1 LDCKALTSIFS
12 PDILE
17 IIRSLQGLVIMDNK
31 SANNIILLDTQKDA
45 LDQASQDIATSGARL
60 FICHVYEQ
68 GNRTHLAF
76 SLTLKLLLE
85 IARLNSA
92 DGKKNKSNAEEMMNR
107 PLMQPHVKEIAKYL
121 INTDDYIL
129 PPFIFNSDT
138 PIKVFAFGNG
148 PVKIGYAIISS
159 DISLYVT
166 DGQHRLKAIEKAV
179 VERPELYNDSVTV
192 LVVQENDLDQI
203 HQDFADCSKNKPIP
217 PALRASFDVSDLLSR
232 ITRDLSKDLDIFQ
245 GRIDKI
251 SSTVGKDA
259 NYIFTMSQLRIG
271 VSEFLF
277 GISNKSLDSYAVEDR
292 AVYQA
297 SLERAKSFYL
307 EFARNNITWN
317 LLFHPPSQSN
327 NLLNFYNL
335 RQERIDFN
343 SVGFIIISRIGHL
356 ILSENSFTE
365 EKNSILIKALANLD
379 YRRTCSLW
387 ENSVVIDDD
396 KGGKKIIAQRAA
408 INKAIKV
415 AIAEIEK
422 QTGISLN

>member
-1 LDCKALTSIFS
+1 MDSKSPNTNVIF
-12 PDILE
+12 
-17 IIRSLQGLVIMDNK
+17 
-31 SANNIILLDTQKDA
+31 LDTERDA
-45 LDQASQDIATSGARL
+45 LDQATRSAATSGARL

-76 SLTLKLLLE
+76 SLSLKLLLE
-85 IARLNSA
+85 IAKLNSA

-121 INTDDYIL
+121 VNTDAYIL

-138 PIKVFAFGNG
+138 PIKVFAFGSG
-148 PVKIGYAIISS
+148 SVKFGYAVISS

-179 VERPELYNDSVTV
+179 TERPELYDDSVTV
-192 LVVQENDLDQI
+192 LVVQEKDLDQI

-232 ITRDLSKDLDIFQ
+232 ITRDLSKELDIFK

-271 VSEFLF
+271 VSELLF
-277 GISNKSLDSYAVEDR
+277 GVSNKSLDSFTVESR
-292 AVYQA
+292 EEYQA
-297 SLERAKSFYL
+297 LLERAKSFYL
-307 EFARNNITWN
+307 EFAKSNNTWN
-317 LLFHPPSQSN
+317 LLFQPRSQAN
-327 NLLNFYNL
+327 NLLNFYSL

-356 ILSENSFTE
+356 IFFENNFNDE
-365 EKNSILIKALANLD
+365 QNSLLIKALANLD
-379 YRRTCSLW
+379 YRRNCVLW
-387 ENSVVIDDD
+387 ENSVVIDDG
-396 KGGKKIIAQRAA
+396 KGEKKIIAQRAA
-408 INKAIKV
+408 INKALKV
-415 AIAEIEK
+415 AIAEVEK
-422 QTGISLN
+422 QTGITLN

>member
-1 LDCKALTSIFS
+1 MDSQSPNTNVIF
-12 PDILE
+12 LE
-17 IIRSLQGLVIMDNK
+17 TER
-31 SANNIILLDTQKDA
+31 DA
-45 LDQASQDIATSGARL
+45 LDHATRSAATSGARL

-76 SLTLKLLLE
+76 SLSLKLLLE
-85 IARLNSA
+85 IAKLNSA

-121 INTDDYIL
+121 VNTDAYIL

-138 PIKVFAFGNG
+138 PIKVFAFGSG
-148 PVKIGYAIISS
+148 SVKFGYAVISS
-159 DISLYVT
+159 DVLLYVT

-179 VERPELYNDSVTV
+179 IERPELYNDSVTV
-192 LVVQENDLDQI
+192 LVVQEEDLEQI

-217 PALRASFDVSDLLSR
+217 PALRASFDVSDFLSK
-232 ITRDLSKDLDIFQ
+232 ITRDLTKQLDIFN

-251 SSTVGKDA
+251 STTVGKDV

-277 GISNKSLDSYAVEDR
+277 GMSNKNLDSYAVEDR
-292 AVYQA
+292 VVYQA
-297 SLERAKSFYL
+297 SLEKAKSFYL
-307 EFARNNITWN
+307 EFARNNTTWS
-317 LLFHPPSQSN
+317 LLFQPASQSN

-356 ILSENSFTE
+356 ILSENSFAE
-365 EKNSILIKALANLD
+365 DQNLILIKALANLD
-379 YRRTCSLW
+379 YRRTCILW

-408 INKAIKV
+408 INKALKV

>member
-1 LDCKALTSIFS
+1 
-12 PDILE
+12 
-17 IIRSLQGLVIMDNK
+17 MDNQPV
-31 SANNIILLDTQKDA
+31 STNVIFLDTERDA
-45 LDQASQDIATSGARL
+45 LDQATRSAATSGARL

-76 SLTLKLLLE
+76 SLSLKLLLE
-85 IARLNSA
+85 IAKLNSA

-107 PLMQPHVKEIAKYL
+107 PLMQPHVKDIAKYL
-121 INTDDYIL
+121 VNTDAYIL
-129 PPFIFNSDT
+129 PPFIFNSNT
-138 PIKVFAFGNG
+138 PIKVFAFGSG
-148 PVKIGYAIISS
+148 SVKFGYAIISS
-159 DISLYVT
+159 DILLYVT

-179 VERPELYNDSVTV
+179 IERPELYNDSVTV
-192 LVVQENDLDQI
+192 LVVQEEDLEQI

-217 PALRASFDVSDLLSR
+217 PALRASFDVSDFLSK
-232 ITRDLSKDLDIFQ
+232 ITRDLTKELDIFT

-277 GISNKSLDSYAVEDR
+277 GTSNKSLDSFTVENREEYRTFLDK
-292 AVYQA
+292 
-297 SLERAKSFYL
+297 AKFFYL
-307 EFARNNITWN
+307 EFARSNTTWS
-317 LLFHPPSQSN
+317 LLFQPRSQAN

-343 SVGFIIISRIGHL
+343 SVGFIVISRIGYL
-356 ILSENSFTE
+356 IFSDNSFTDE
-365 EKNSILIKALANLD
+365 QSMILIKALASLD
-379 YRRTCSLW
+379 YRRTCILW
-387 ENSVVIDDD
+387 ENSLVIDDG

-415 AIAEIEK
+415 AIGEIEK

>member
-1 LDCKALTSIFS
+1 MDSQSPNTNVIF
-12 PDILE
+12 LE
-17 IIRSLQGLVIMDNK
+17 TER
-31 SANNIILLDTQKDA
+31 DA
-45 LDQASQDIATSGARL
+45 LDQATRSAATSGARL

-76 SLTLKLLLE
+76 SLSLKLLLE
-85 IARLNSA
+85 IAKLNSA

-121 INTDDYIL
+121 VNTDAYIL

-138 PIKVFAFGNG
+138 PIKVFAFGSG
-148 PVKIGYAIISS
+148 SVKFGYAVISS
-159 DISLYVT
+159 DVLLYVT

-179 VERPELYNDSVTV
+179 IERPELYNDSVTV
-192 LVVQENDLDQI
+192 LVVQEEDLEQI

-217 PALRASFDVSDLLSR
+217 PALRASFDVSDFLSK
-232 ITRDLSKDLDIFQ
+232 ITRDLTKQLDIFN

-251 SSTVGKDA
+251 STTVGKDV

-277 GISNKSLDSYAVEDR
+277 GMSNKNLDSYAVEDR
-292 AVYQA
+292 VVYQA
-297 SLERAKSFYL
+297 SLEKAKSFYL
-307 EFARNNITWN
+307 EFARNNTTWS
-317 LLFHPPSQSN
+317 LLFQPASQSN

-356 ILSENSFTE
+356 ILAENSFTE
-365 EKNSILIKALANLD
+365 EQNLILIKALANLD

-408 INKAIKV
+408 INKALKV

>member
-1 LDCKALTSIFS
+1 MDSKSPNTNVIF
-12 PDILE
+12 
-17 IIRSLQGLVIMDNK
+17 
-31 SANNIILLDTQKDA
+31 LDTERDA
-45 LDQASQDIATSGARL
+45 LDQATRSAATSGARL

-76 SLTLKLLLE
+76 SLSLKLLLE
-85 IARLNSA
+85 IAKLNSA

-121 INTDDYIL
+121 VNTDAYIL

-138 PIKVFAFGNG
+138 PIKVFAFGSG
-148 PVKIGYAIISS
+148 SVKFGYAIISS

-179 VERPELYNDSVTV
+179 IERPELYDDSVTV
-192 LVVQENDLDQI
+192 LVVQEKDLDQI

-232 ITRDLSKDLDIFQ
+232 ITRDLSKELDIFK

-271 VSEFLF
+271 VSELLF
-277 GISNKSLDSYAVEDR
+277 GVSNKSLDSFTVESR
-292 AVYQA
+292 EEYQA
-297 SLERAKSFYL
+297 LLERAKLFYL
-307 EFARNNITWN
+307 EFAKSNNTWN
-317 LLFHPPSQSN
+317 LLFQPRSQAN
-327 NLLNFYNL
+327 NLLNFYSL

-356 ILSENSFTE
+356 IFFENNFNDE
-365 EKNSILIKALANLD
+365 QNSLLIKALANLD
-379 YRRTCSLW
+379 YRRNCVLW
-387 ENSVVIDDD
+387 ENSVVIDDG
-396 KGGKKIIAQRAA
+396 KGEKKIIAQRAA
-408 INKAIKV
+408 INKALKV
-415 AIAEIEK
+415 AIAEVEK

>member
-1 LDCKALTSIFS
+1 
-12 PDILE
+12 
-17 IIRSLQGLVIMDNK
+17 MDNQPV
-31 SANNIILLDTQKDA
+31 NTNVIFLDTERDA
-45 LDQASQDIATSGARL
+45 LDQATRSAATSGARL

-76 SLTLKLLLE
+76 SLSLKLLLE
-85 IARLNSA
+85 IAKLNSA

-107 PLMQPHVKEIAKYL
+107 PLMQPHVKDIAKYL
-121 INTDDYIL
+121 VNTDAYIL
-129 PPFIFNSDT
+129 PPFIFNSNT
-138 PIKVFAFGNG
+138 PIKVFAFGSG
-148 PVKIGYAIISS
+148 SVKFGYAIISS
-159 DISLYVT
+159 DILLYVT

-179 VERPELYNDSVTV
+179 IERPELNNDSVTV
-192 LVVQENDLDQI
+192 LVVQEEDLEQI

-217 PALRASFDVSDLLSR
+217 PALRASFDVSDFLSK
-232 ITRDLSKDLDIFQ
+232 ITRDLTKELDIFT

-277 GISNKSLDSYAVEDR
+277 GTSNKSLDSFTVENR
-292 AVYQA
+292 EEYQTF
-297 SLERAKSFYL
+297 LNKAKLFYL
-307 EFARNNITWN
+307 EFARNNTTWS
-317 LLFHPPSQSN
+317 LLFQPRSQAN

-343 SVGFIIISRIGHL
+343 SVGFIVISRIGYL
-356 ILSENSFTE
+356 IFSDSSFTE
-365 EKNSILIKALANLD
+365 EQSMILIKALASLD
-379 YRRTCSLW
+379 YRRTCILW
-387 ENSVVIDDD
+387 ENSLVIDDD

-415 AIAEIEK
+415 ALGEIEK

>member
-1 LDCKALTSIFS
+1 MDSKSPKTNVIF
-12 PDILE
+12 
-17 IIRSLQGLVIMDNK
+17 
-31 SANNIILLDTQKDA
+31 LDTEKDA
-45 LDQASQDIATSGARL
+45 HDQASRSAATSGARL

-76 SLTLKLLLE
+76 SLSLKLLLE
-85 IARLNSA
+85 IAKLNSA

-121 INTDDYIL
+121 VNTEAYIL

-138 PIKVFAFGNG
+138 PIKVFAFGSG
-148 PVKIGYAIISS
+148 SVKFGYAIISS
-159 DISLYVT
+159 DILLYVT

-179 VERPELYNDSVTV
+179 IERPELNNDSVTV
-192 LVVQENDLDQI
+192 LVVQEEDLEQI

-217 PALRASFDVSDLLSR
+217 PALRASFDVSDFLSK
-232 ITRDLSKDLDIFQ
+232 ITRDLTKQLDIFN

-251 SSTVGKDA
+251 STTVGKDV

-277 GISNKSLDSYAVEDR
+277 GMSNKNLDSYAVEDL
-292 AVYQA
+292 AAYKA
-297 SLERAKSFYL
+297 SLDRAKSFYL
-307 EFARNNITWN
+307 EFARNNTTWN
-317 LLFHPPSQSN
+317 LLFQPTSQAN

-365 EKNSILIKALANLD
+365 EQNLILIKALANLD

-408 INKAIKV
+408 INKALKV

>member
-1 LDCKALTSIFS
+1 MDSKSPNTNVIF
-12 PDILE
+12 LE
-17 IIRSLQGLVIMDNK
+17 TER
-31 SANNIILLDTQKDA
+31 DA
-45 LDQASQDIATSGARL
+45 LDQATRSAATSGARL

-76 SLTLKLLLE
+76 SLSLKLLLE
-85 IARLNSA
+85 IAKLNSA

-121 INTDDYIL
+121 VNTEAYIL

-138 PIKVFAFGNG
+138 PIKVFAFGSG
-148 PVKIGYAIISS
+148 SVKFGYAVISS
-159 DISLYVT
+159 DVLLYVT
-166 DGQHRLKAIEKAV
+166 DGQHRLKAIENAV
-179 VERPELYNDSVTV
+179 IERPELYNDSVTV
-192 LVVQENDLDQI
+192 LVVQEEDLEQI

-217 PALRASFDVSDLLSR
+217 PALRASFDVSDFLSK
-232 ITRDLSKDLDIFQ
+232 ITRDLTKQLDIFK

-251 SSTVGKDA
+251 STTVGKDV
-259 NYIFTMSQLRIG
+259 NYIFTMSQLRVG

-277 GISNKSLDSYAVEDR
+277 GTSNKNLDSYTVEDL
-292 AVYQA
+292 AVYKA
-297 SLERAKSFYL
+297 SLEKAKSFYL
-307 EFARNNITWN
+307 EFARNNTTWS
-317 LLFHPPSQSN
+317 LLFQPPSQSN

-356 ILSENSFTE
+356 ILSENNFTE

-396 KGGKKIIAQRAA
+396 KGGKRIIAQRAA

-415 AIAEIEK
+415 AISEIER